1 MMWTPPPVVSLL
13 CYALLLAM
21 FVATFRFLKRRGA
34 AQLAQQQELAASDL
48 LDAAWACDGYEQ
60 LARTVQLTQHLRA
73 LALHQKAIQLRAEV
87 ALHREPRLEVV
98 GGLAQESLDV
108 VHQYP
113 PPKSLTSSTTS
124 NTTTM
129 M

>member
-1 MMWTPPPVVSLL
+1 MWTPPLAVSLL

-21 FVATFRFLKRRGA
+21 FVATFLFLKRRGD
-34 AQLAQQQELAASDL
+34 AQLAQQQDLAASDL

-60 LARTVQLTQHLRA
+60 LARTLQLTQHLRA
-73 LALHQKAIQLRAEV
+73 LALRQKSIQLVTETR
-87 ALHREPRLEVV
+87 LHREPRLEIVS
-98 GGLAQESLDV
+98 GLAQERLDI
-108 VHQYP
+108 VHQYA